1 LSHLCNPVL
10 VKKRREEPRGYLP
23 IELYQNHS
31 PLKDVA
37 EEMKE
42 AGKATTD
49 GGSPKLNN
57 SD

>member
-1 LSHLCNPVL
+1 M
-10 VKKRREEPRGYLP
+10 KKRREEPRGYLP